1 LNILDFFLEPV
12 FFNKILIKRS
22 LQMKRIIFVALALFA
37 FSVSAFAINSTLHVK
52 GGVQYPDAPDKAG
65 FDSAATLNIG
75 FDKYF
80 TAGAETGFGWIQWKD
95 ETSDVAVA
103 KIAGAKVDKTNL
115 YTLPVL
121 GVATI
126 RLADMME
133 TYGFMPYIT
142 GGAGYSWTWYRH
154 PDYKDR
160 FDGFTWQVMG
170 GLEVKLGSDS
180 NLSCLIEAG
189 YRSAPVE
196 NSDNVEIDMSGF
208 IGRVGVSFPLE
219 MSSDY

>member
-1 LNILDFFLEPV
+1 
-12 FFNKILIKRS
+12 
-22 LQMKRIIFVALALFA
+22 MKRKIFLTMLMMT
-37 FSVSAFAINSTLHVK
+37 FSVSLFAINSTLHVK

-75 FDKYF
+75 IDKYF
-80 TAGAETGFGWIQWKD
+80 TLGAETGFGWVQWKD

-103 KIAGAKVDKTNL
+103 ELSGAKVEKANL
-115 YTLPVL
+115 YTLPLL

-133 TYGFMPYIT
+133 NYGFMPYIT

-160 FDGFTWQVMG
+160 FDGFTWQVVG
-170 GLEVKLGSDS
+170 GIEAKLGSDS
-180 NLSCLIEAG
+180 NLSFLIEAG
-189 YRSAPVE
+189 YRGAPVE
-196 NSDNVEIDMSGF
+196 NSDNIEIDMSGF
-208 IGRVGVSFPLE
+208 IGRVGISFPLE
-219 MSSDY
+219 ASY